1 MDERVDTAR
10 GGPQRAAGAD
20 RRSAAGLVA
29 WLILCYG
36 AAALGARFLP
46 GAWYAALAKP
56 VWTPPNWL
64 FAPVWTV
71 LYGMMAV
78 AAWLVWRRYGFS
90 GARGAL
96 ALFLVQLGLNG
107 AWSWIFFGLQR
118 AGFALA
124 DIVALWTVLLL
135 ATLAFWKRRRSAAV
149 LLVPYLAWVTFAV
162 ALNLEIWR
170 LNR

>member
-1 MDERVDTAR
+1 MENRVDTTPEGAPRASATVR
-10 GGPQRAAGAD
+10 G
-20 RRSAAGLVA
+20 SAAGLAA

-56 VWTPPNWL
+56 AWTPPNWV
-64 FAPVWTV
+64 FAPVWTA

-78 AAWLVWRRYGFS
+78 AAWLVWRRHGFA

-107 AWSWIFFGLQR
+107 AWSFFFFGLQR
-118 AGFALA
+118 VGLALA
-124 DIVALWTVLLL
+124 DIVALWIALLL
-135 ATLAFWKRRRSAAV
+135 ATIAFWKRRRSAAA
-149 LLVPYLAWVTFAV
+149 LLAPYVAWVAFAM